1 MITEYQK
8 TMNEAQNKGWAKG
21 CLSAAI
27 IKLECLESGTQYG
40 YQKETIKGALNLMKE
55 AMESLSK

>member
-1 MITEYQK
+1 
-8 TMNEAQNKGWAKG
+8 MNEAQNKGWAKG

-27 IKLECLESGTQYG
+27 IKLECLESGKQYG
-40 YQKETIKGALNLMKE
+40 YQKETIKGALQLLKE

>member
-1 MITEYQK
+1 MVTEYQK
-8 TMNEAQNKGWAKG
+8 RMNEAQNKGWAKG

-27 IKLECLESGTQYG
+27 IKLECLESGTQYR
-40 YQKETIKGALNLMKE
+40 YEKETIKGALQLLKE

>member
-1 MITEYQK
+1 
-8 TMNEAQNKGWAKG
+8 MNEAQNKGWAKG

>member
-1 MITEYQK
+1 MTTEYQK

-27 IKLECLESGTQYG
+27 IKLECLESHTQYR
-40 YQKETIKGALNLMKE
+40 YEKETVKGALNLMKE